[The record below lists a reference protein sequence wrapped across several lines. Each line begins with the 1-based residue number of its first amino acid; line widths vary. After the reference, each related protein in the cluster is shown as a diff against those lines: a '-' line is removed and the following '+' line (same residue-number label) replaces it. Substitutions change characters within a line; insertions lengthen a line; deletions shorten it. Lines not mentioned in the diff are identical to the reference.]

1 MLEPVFYGDL
11 VHKLKCFVGKPSFP
25 DEFKNTIK
33 HDKGMGYSMDIMLQ
47 TAGLITMVSSL
58 ITRWW
63 VRPQTQ

>member
-1 MLEPVFYGDL
+1 MLEPVFYEDL
-11 VHKLKCFVGKPSFP
+11 VYKLKCFVGKPFP

-33 HDKGMGYSMDIMLQ
+33 HNKGVGYSMDIMLQ
-47 TAGLITMVSSL
+47 TACLITMVSSL